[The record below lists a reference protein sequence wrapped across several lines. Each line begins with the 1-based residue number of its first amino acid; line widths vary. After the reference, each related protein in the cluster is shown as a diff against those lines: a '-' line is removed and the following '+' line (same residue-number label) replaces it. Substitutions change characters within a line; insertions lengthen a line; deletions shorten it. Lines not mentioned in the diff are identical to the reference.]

1 MKTPD
6 DNELHEMLHHYIK
19 PKKENKKPTMKD
31 NLNSLWANTRSI
43 IYAGLTLG
51 GVLIILMGSVVL
63 LPLIIILVVG
73 VVFFIAYRISI
84 EENENN

>member
-19 PKKENKKPTMKD
+19 PKKENKEPTMKD
-31 NLNSLWANTRSI
+31 NLKSLWANTRSM

-51 GVLIILMGSVVL
+51 GILIVLMGSVVL
-63 LPLIIILVVG
+63 LPLVILLVVG
-73 VVFFIAYRISI
+73 TVIFIAYRVSI
-84 EENENN
+84 EEDEDN

>member
-31 NLNSLWANTRSI
+31 HLKSLWLNARSM

-51 GVLIILMGSVVL
+51 GVLVVL
-63 LPLIIILVVG
+63 LGSVLLLPILLVLVVG
-73 VVFFIAYRISI
+73 FVVFIAYKMALYER
-84 EENENN
+84 EDN